1 MPRSQRVF
9 FKLAQDDSGHP
20 AVKEEALAA
29 LPTED
34 GNFILEETPLFARE
48 ATTGDVVQVEEKA
61 GRLWYRSTLKPS
73 GNSLIRVSV
82 SSDVDVSSLRK
93 ALERLKCSTEC
104 DDRRERIAVN
114 VPKRAKLLDVLHY
127 LARERADGGLEYEVP
142 LMRQVPDMAPSD
154 SEVDQFMKALEHP
167 LKAEIEV
174 VRAAILASDPA
185 ISERI
190 KWKAPSFV
198 HSGDD
203 RVTFRLAPKGI
214 FQVILHRGAKV
225 KDAKGFSFEDDSGLV
240 EWLAPDRGVVTLP
253 DAKTVKSKK
262 AALVKLVG
270 RWMAAT
276 AS

>member
-9 FKLAQDDSGHP
+9 FRLMQDAPVS
-20 AVKEEALAA
+20 EEGIAA
-29 LPTED
+29 SPSDD
-34 GNFILEETPLFARE
+34 GNFVLEGTPLFVRE
-48 ATTGDVVQVEEKA
+48 ATRGDVVQVDAAA

-73 GNSLIRVSV
+73 GNSLIRVNILSE
-82 SSDVDVSSLRK
+82 VDAPAMRK
-93 ALERLKCSTEC
+93 ALERLGCTTEH
-104 DDRRERIAVN
+104 DSRREIIAVN
-114 VPKRAKLLDVLHY
+114 IPQRAKLLDVLHY
-127 LARERADGGLEYEVP
+127 LARERAEGGLEYEVP
-142 LMRQVPDMAPSD
+142 LMRQVTDMAPSD

-167 LKAEIEV
+167 LKAEIEA
-174 VRAAILASDPA
+174 VRAAILASDPT
-185 ISERI
+185 ITERI

-225 KDAKGFSFEDDSGLV
+225 KDTKDFSFQDDSGLV
-240 EWLAPDRGVVTLP
+240 EWLAPDRGVVALP
-253 DAKTVKSKK
+253 DAKTVKARK

-276 AS
+276 AP